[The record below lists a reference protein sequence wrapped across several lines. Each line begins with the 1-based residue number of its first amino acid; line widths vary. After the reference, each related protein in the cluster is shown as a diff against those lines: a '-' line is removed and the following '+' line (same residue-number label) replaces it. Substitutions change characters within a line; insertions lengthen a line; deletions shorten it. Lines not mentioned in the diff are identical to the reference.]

1 MSGIRATTAT
11 LFHLIILKTPM
22 LHFQNPS
29 QMFPEVANHL
39 RPIEIILHFSI
50 SQYTCLA
57 NKKYGP
63 LKRLKADEL
72 DDDLFVDFQH
82 LGDLRI

>member
-1 MSGIRATTAT
+1 M
-11 LFHLIILKTPM
+11 LFHLIILKAPM

-29 QMFPEVANHL
+29 QMFPEVTNHL

-50 SQYTCLA
+50 SQFTCLA

-63 LKRLKADEL
+63 LKRLKL
-72 DDDLFVDFQH
+72 MSWMMICSLTFSI
-82 LGDLRI
+82 LGT